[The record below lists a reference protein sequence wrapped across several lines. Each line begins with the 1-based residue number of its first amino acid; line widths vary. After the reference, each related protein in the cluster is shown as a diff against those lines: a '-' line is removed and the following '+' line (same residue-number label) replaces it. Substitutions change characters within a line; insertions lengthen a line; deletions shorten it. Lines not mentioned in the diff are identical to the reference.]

1 MNDSTSVLITGAT
14 SGIGRAT
21 ALLLA
26 RSGYRVFATG
36 RTAHDLASL
45 KQDAKDLPIETVVL
59 DVTKA
64 ESIEAARVE
73 VERLTSGKNIDVLIN
88 NAGFAVGGPAE
99 LVTDADLRAQYEV
112 NVFGLMSVTRA
123 FVPAMRKRGQGRV
136 VNLSSLA
143 SRFSFPLL
151 GTYSSTKHA
160 VRSLTDA
167 LRNELRPFGIQVT
180 AIEPGVVKTPFI
192 TRTMD
197 EAAKYRRADSP
208 YWAAIEKA
216 DSLQADSEK
225 TACGPEVIAK
235 MILKALRARKMKA
248 HYAGPLLPALGV
260 MFLNALP
267 VFIQDLMM
275 SKLSGVSGIGK
286 ARALP
291 VGQLKE
297 GAHHG

>member
-1 MNDSTSVLITGAT
+1 MNESTTALITGAT

-26 RSGYRVFATG
+26 RNGYRVFATG
-36 RTAHDLASL
+36 RTPRDLESL
-45 KQDAKDLPIETVVL
+45 KQDAKDLPIETLVL
-59 DVTKA
+59 DVTQA
-64 ESIEAARVE
+64 ESIEAARAE
-73 VERLTSGKNIDVLIN
+73 VERLTGGKNIDVLIN

-99 LVTDADLRAQYEV
+99 LVTDADLRAQFEV

-123 FVPAMRKRGQGRV
+123 FVPAMRKRGSGRV

-143 SRFSFPLL
+143 SRFTFPLL
-151 GTYSSTKHA
+151 GTYASTKFA

-197 EAAKYRRADSP
+197 EAAKYRRNDSP
-208 YWAAIEKA
+208 YWAAIERA
-216 DSLQADSEK
+216 DQLQADSEK
-225 TACGPEVIAK
+225 TACGPEVIAG

-248 HYAGPLLPALGV
+248 HYAGPLLPKLGIA
-260 MFLNALP
+260 FINLLP
-267 VFIQDLMM
+267 VFIQDALM

-286 ARALP
+286 PRLP
-291 VGQLKE
+291 THPQLNE

>member
-26 RSGYRVFATG
+26 RHGFRVFATG
-36 RTAHDLASL
+36 RTPKDLDSL
-45 KQDAKDLPIETVVL
+45 QGDAKGLPIETLVL

-64 ESIEAARVE
+64 ESIEAARAE
-73 VERLTSGKNIDVLIN
+73 VERRTGGKNIDVLIN

-99 LVTDADLRAQYEV
+99 LVTDADLRAQFEV

-123 FVPAMRKRGQGRV
+123 FVPAMRKRGDGRV

-167 LRNELRPFGIQVT
+167 LRNELRPFGVQVT
-180 AIEPGVVKTPFI
+180 SIEPGVVKTPFI

-197 EAAKYRRADSP
+197 EAAKYRRSDSP
-208 YWAAIEKA
+208 YWPAIERA
-216 DSLQADSEK
+216 DQLQADSEK
-225 TACGPEVIAK
+225 TACGPEVIAG

-248 HYAGPLLPALGV
+248 HYAGPLLPRLGV
-260 MFLNALP
+260 TFLNWLPMFIQDALMSKVSGVTAIAAAKALP
-267 VFIQDLMM
+267 V
-275 SKLSGVSGIGK
+275 
-286 ARALP
+286 A
-291 VGQLKE
+291 QLKE
-297 GAHHG
+297 GATHG